1 LCLKT
6 GLSIKLEILSPCAN
20 AHYASATRVRLQN
33 FTFQGVYESELSNAC
48 NVKFCGD
55 RISNFNGVVLSTQDC
70 NNAIMLSVTNFIV
83 MKIYNIGGDGHGTF
97 EFISE

>member
-1 LCLKT
+1 
-6 GLSIKLEILSPCAN
+6 
-20 AHYASATRVRLQN
+20 V
-33 FTFQGVYESELSNAC
+33 SELPNAWIR
-48 NVKFCGD
+48 KFCGD
-55 RISNFNGVVLSTQDC
+55 RISNFNGVVLSTQVC